1 MCGRF
6 TLYDLSKFNININ
19 NEFKPNFNISPG
31 SSILILNE
39 NKLPIIINWG
49 ITANWS
55 EKVKIFNSRS
65 ETLMVKKSFNNTKR
79 CIFLANGY
87 YEWKKMGQNK
97 IPFYHFLS

>member
-39 NKLPIIINWG
+39 NKLPLIINWG
-49 ITANWS
+49 ITANI
-55 EKVKIFNSRS
+55 KVWFKFIFYIDIKLRQ
-65 ETLMVKKSFNNTKR
+65 V
-79 CIFLANGY
+79 I
-87 YEWKKMGQNK
+87 
-97 IPFYHFLS
+97 

>member
-39 NKLPIIINWG
+39 NKLPLIIHWG

-55 EKVKIFNSRS
+55 EKVKIFN
-65 ETLMVKKSFNNTKR
+65 
-79 CIFLANGY
+79 
-87 YEWKKMGQNK
+87 
-97 IPFYHFLS
+97 